1 MMKLPFINRIFPSY
15 RSKIIAI
22 IIGGIIVGGGALF
35 MYMLRAHT
43 YLGDDPAACVN
54 CHIMSPYYATWFHS
68 SHARDAT
75 CNDCHVPH
83 ENIVKKW
90 TFKGMDGMKH
100 VAAFLTKS
108 EPQVIQAHEASSQVI
123 MNNCIR
129 CHTQLNT
136 EFVKTGKIDY
146 MMSMVGEGKACWDC
160 HRMYLMVVRIRCPLL
175 RQLSSLFPN
184 RLYRNGSGRWLIIR
198 NKHIHNYVIK

>member
-1 MMKLPFINRIFPSY
+1 MIKLPIINRIFPSY
-15 RSKIIAI
+15 KSKIIAVI
-22 IIGGIIVGGGALF
+22 VTGVIVGGGVLF

-83 ENIVKKW
+83 ENAVKKW
-90 TFKGMDGMKH
+90 TFKGIDGMKH

-146 MMSMVGEGKACWDC
+146 MLSQVGEGRLVGIVTA
-160 HRMYLMVVRIRCPLL
+160 MSLMAGRTRCL
-175 RQLSSLFPN
+175 RLREL
-184 RLYRNGSGRWLIIR
+184 LYRFRIARAGMAPKNDR
-198 NKHIHNYVIK
+198 

>member
-15 RSKIIAI
+15 RSKIIAV

-108 EPQVIQAHEASSQVI
+108 EPQVIEAHEEIKI
-123 MNNCIR
+123 M
-129 CHTQLNT
+129 
-136 EFVKTGKIDY
+136 
-146 MMSMVGEGKACWDC
+146 A
-160 HRMYLMVVRIRCPLL
+160 RMAVVRRFNGRCFCFRIMCFCVDGEEGGS
-175 RQLSSLFPN
+175 RQYL
-184 RLYRNGSGRWLIIR
+184 
-198 NKHIHNYVIK
+198 

>member
-1 MMKLPFINRIFPSY
+1 MKNTFPYDKVANYKSNFSFVQIEDNSCHCYRRYRGRRSFIY
-15 RSKIIAI
+15 
-22 IIGGIIVGGGALF
+22 V
-35 MYMLRAHT
+35 

-83 ENIVKKW
+83 ENAVKKW
-90 TFKGMDGMKH
+90 TFKGIDGMKH

-146 MMSMVGEGKACWDC
+146 MLSQVGEGKACWDC
-160 HRMYLMVVRIRCPLL
+160 HRDVPHGGKNSLSTAPGAIVPLPE
-175 RQLSSLFPN
+175 SPVPE
-184 RLYRNGSGRWLIIR
+184 WLQKMID
-198 NKHIHNYVIK
+198 NKE

>member
-15 RSKIIAI
+15 RSKIIAVM
-22 IIGGIIVGGGALF
+22 IGGVIVGGGALF

-83 ENIVKKW
+83 EKIVKKW

-146 MMSMVGEGKACWDC
+146 MMSMAGDGKACWDC
-160 HRMYLMVVRIRCPLL
+160 HRDVPHGGKNSLSATPGAIVPLPESPVPEWL
-175 RQLSSLFPN
+175 RKM
-184 RLYRNGSGRWLIIR
+184 IDH
-198 NKHIHNYVIK
+198 KE

>member
-1 MMKLPFINRIFPSY
+1 MFSKLYFCEKYFFTMMKLPFINRIFPSY
-15 RSKIIAI
+15 RSKIIAVM
-22 IIGGIIVGGGALF
+22 IGGVIVGGGALF

-100 VAAFLTKS
+100 VAAF
-108 EPQVIQAHEASSQVI
+108 Q
-123 MNNCIR
+123 MCIR
-129 CHTQLNT
+129 DSCIGFYNGCNWVFRLLVRFLLTVRKLRIH
-136 EFVKTGKIDY
+136 
-146 MMSMVGEGKACWDC
+146 GE
-160 HRMYLMVVRIRCPLL
+160 
-175 RQLSSLFPN
+175 
-184 RLYRNGSGRWLIIR
+184 
-198 NKHIHNYVIK
+198 